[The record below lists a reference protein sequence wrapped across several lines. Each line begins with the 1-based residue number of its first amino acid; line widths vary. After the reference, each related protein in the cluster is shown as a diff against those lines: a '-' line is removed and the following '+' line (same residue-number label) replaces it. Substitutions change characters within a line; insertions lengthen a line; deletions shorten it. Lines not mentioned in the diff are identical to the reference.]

1 MDWYK
6 VEQLPWPADWSGLFG
21 RSAPLVM
28 EIGFGSGLF
37 LANMARRSPADN
49 FVGVEISVPS
59 LKNATRKI
67 RRAGLDNVIL
77 IQAGAAAVLQALCEP
92 ESVACVVINFP
103 DPWPKKDQ
111 LDRRLISDDFLDLLA
126 TRMKPGASLDVATDH
141 DDYAA
146 HITACLMRSSCFES
160 RISTPFVFEDEG
172 RVETKYE
179 QLARRD
185 GRAPRYFKWRRN
197 ERPTQRRFPVPEE
210 LTMPHVV
217 LRLPSDPAEIGRR
230 FQPYVAEMGAT
241 HIRFVEAYSSL
252 RDGKLLIDCYIN
264 EGVIAQRLGIEL
276 RARASDEIVL
286 SLAEIGFPRPTR
298 GVHYAIAALVDRLRV
313 EFPSLVVVQTNLRGD
328 HADIPQ

>member
-1 MDWYK
+1 
-6 VEQLPWPADWSGLFG
+6 
-21 RSAPLVM
+21 
-28 EIGFGSGLF
+28 
-37 LANMARRSPADN
+37 
-49 FVGVEISVPS
+49 
-59 LKNATRKI
+59 
-67 RRAGLDNVIL
+67 
-77 IQAGAAAVLQALCEP
+77 
-92 ESVACVVINFP
+92 
-103 DPWPKKDQ
+103 
-111 LDRRLISDDFLDLLA
+111 
-126 TRMKPGASLDVATDH
+126 
-141 DDYAA
+141 
-146 HITACLMRSSCFES
+146 
-160 RISTPFVFEDEG
+160 
-172 RVETKYE
+172 
-179 QLARRD
+179 
-185 GRAPRYFKWRRN
+185 
-197 ERPTQRRFPVPEE
+197 
-210 LTMPHVV
+210 MPHVV